1 MVLVAVKR
9 MFSFL
14 PQLIVFF
21 SFDAFYSAAK
31 HKELEIY
38 CPPMELRTSNNGS
51 IQYVSLLFCVLF
63 NRYIQYI
70 DNNDNINALFSNE
83 FIKCN

>member
-1 MVLVAVKR
+1 
-9 MFSFL
+9 
-14 PQLIVFF
+14 
-21 SFDAFYSAAK
+21 
-31 HKELEIY
+31 
-38 CPPMELRTSNNGS
+38 MELRTSNNGS